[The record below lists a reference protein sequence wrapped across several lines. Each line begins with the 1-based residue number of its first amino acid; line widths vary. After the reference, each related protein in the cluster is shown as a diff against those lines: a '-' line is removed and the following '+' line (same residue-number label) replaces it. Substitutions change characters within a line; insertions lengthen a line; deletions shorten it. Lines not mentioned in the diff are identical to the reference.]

1 MILHCMGQPRKTLLT
16 TSRNPTPMMRTFC
29 HDLARVMP
37 NVVYVNRGKMSND
50 DVAEK
55 AIEHDADRVMI
66 NDRGQSGLGVLR
78 LCRVGESGL
87 TEASPKLHFAARLQR
102 EFGVSNVKT
111 AGVIIVE
118 ATNRSDEL
126 ARLAA
131 SFSGF
136 LGLPVSREE
145 QEHKSALATMS
156 ISRGEPGKIVVTFM
170 AEPGHIEVG
179 PRITVSRLEW

>member
-1 MILHCMGQPRKTLLT
+1 MGLPRKTLLT

-66 NDRGQSGLGVLR
+66 NDRGRSGLGVLR
-78 LCRVGESGL
+78 LFRVSESGL
-87 TEASPKLHFAARLQR
+87 TEASPKLHFAARLQK
-102 EFGVSNVKT
+102 EFSVSNVKP
-111 AGVIIVE
+111 AVLIS
-118 ATNRSDEL
+118 AQASSRSDEL

-131 SFSGF
+131 SLSGF
-136 LGLPVSREE
+136 LGLPISREE
-145 QEHKSALATMS
+145 QEHKSALTTMS
-156 ISRGEPGKIVVTFM
+156 ILRGESGKILVTFI
-170 AEPGHIEVG
+170 AEPSHIEVG